1 MSAAPSR
8 PSVSRR
14 DATREW
20 RQLSAGQRRE
30 VAKLAKLGKR
40 HADGRVAAIAYRW
53 AQAVL
58 PPKDTKHR
66 SWGANFLQFTL
77 GAVVDGLTGGL
88 TDFAGGVGGG
98 IVYQWKVRRLAER
111 IIGAS
116 ENTLG
121 GDRKNGDV

>member
-1 MSAAPSR
+1 
-8 PSVSRR
+8 
-14 DATREW
+14 
-20 RQLSAGQRRE
+20 
-30 VAKLAKLGKR
+30 
-40 HADGRVAAIAYRW
+40 
-53 AQAVL
+53 
-58 PPKDTKHR
+58 
-66 SWGANFLQFTL
+66 
-77 GAVVDGLTGGL
+77 VVDGLTGGL